1 MCSIDETNDNHW
13 WERSYA
19 YNYTRSLMYEALWFE
34 RMWSVETSFAQRA
47 LCVRWMKRIYDEFD
61 DDELNVIE
69 RLNTFIKSLMHEWKH
84 ERNALLLIKWIH
96 LTQTL

>member
-1 MCSIDETNDNHW
+1 MSGMNDEDDVYSLLYNHLSNNYPDLPCGFID
-13 WERSYA
+13 
-19 YNYTRSLMYEALWFE
+19 SL
-34 RMWSVETSFAQRA
+34 
-47 LCVRWMKRIYDEFD
+47 MKRIYDEFD